1 LQKPHKQKQKMQ
13 VNISNLTKNYG
24 DKTAVSIPV
33 FAMSDNEI
41 VGLVGNNGSGKTTLF
56 RLLTDL
62 VKADTGEVSLNG
74 INPTLS
80 EAWKKHTGVYL
91 DEGFLIDYLT
101 PEEYFDFIASISD
114 ISQEDLQETL
124 QQFETF
130 MGGEILGQKKLIRD
144 FSAGNKQKVGII
156 AAMLAQP
163 QFLILDEPFNFLDPT
178 SQNALKAILT
188 KFAQREGTTVIVS
201 SHNLQHTIDIS
212 SRIVLLEKGLII
224 NDFKTV
230 DTAAIQELENYFAAQ

>member
-1 LQKPHKQKQKMQ
+1 MQ

-80 EAWKKHTGVYL
+80 EAWKKNTGVYL

-114 ISQEDLQETL
+114 TSQEDLQETL

-188 KFAQREGTTVIVS
+188 KFAKREGTTVIVS